1 MSITPST
8 KSEDIDIYRTSMTP
22 TEIKK
27 LRRTLAKRAN
37 QRLVRLERATSKVTG
52 EALSEIGAATIAQS
66 YLSRTGRRRFTEKL
80 ESGLTYE
87 QERREIIN
95 LQAFLMSK
103 TSLVSG
109 VRNIERRRI
118 EVFESGKYGSY
129 KDTGKL
135 NRKLKFSST
144 KEFYDFFKSSTF
156 KELIGAGFSSE
167 QIIERFD
174 EATERFKGDSEEA
187 LNALEEA
194 IQSFREKGS
203 ITLKDLQEATKGK
216 KLTKRKEN

>member
-1 MSITPST
+1 MKV
-8 KSEDIDIYRTSMTP
+8 KSETLGEDIDIYRVSMTL

-52 EALSEIGAATIAQS
+52 ERLSEIGAAPIAQS
-66 YLSRTGRRRFTEKL
+66 YLSRTGRRRFTEKQ
-80 ESGLTYE
+80 ESGLSYE

-95 LQAFLMSK
+95 LQAFLKSK

-109 VRNIERRRI
+109 VREVERRRV

-144 KEFYDFFKSSTF
+144 KEFYDFFQSSTF
-156 KELIGAGFSSE
+156 KELMGAGFSSE

-174 EATERFKGDSEEA
+174 EAMERFDGDNMEALNVLEEA
-187 LNALEEA
+187 L
-194 IQSFREKGS
+194 QSYRGKGS
-203 ITLKDLQEATKGK
+203 ITLKDLQAAVRGK
-216 KLTKRKEN
+216 KLT